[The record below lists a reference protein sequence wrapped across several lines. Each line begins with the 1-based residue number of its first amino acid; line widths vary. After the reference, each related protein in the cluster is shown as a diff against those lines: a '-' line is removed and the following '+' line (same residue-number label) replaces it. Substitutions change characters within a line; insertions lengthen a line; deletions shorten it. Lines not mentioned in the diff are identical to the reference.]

1 MIFLVFFSIIF
12 LFFTSKIS
20 IFFTKNGAVF
30 IGMPTKLKAMW
41 WCSRIPS
48 HSLPLVHQVWLFC
61 LFLGFWSDFHTTV
74 LRHFWALFSSKFI
87 SLKRYGRLVSIRSN
101 FVRFRAT
108 VVKISHL
115 EGRWCSIR
123 NSIMFFLKKIY
134 SFQSMTDIIII
145 KLFLWE
151 VVETSYFKLV

>member
-61 LFLGFWSDFHTTV
+61 LFLSSWSNFHTAV
-74 LRHFWALFSSKFI
+74 LSHFLALFPSKFI
-87 SLKRYGRLVSIRSN
+87 SLKGYGCLVSISSN
-101 FVRFRAT
+101 FMRFRAT
-108 VVKISHL
+108 IVKISCP
-115 EGRWCSIR
+115 EGRWCSVR
-123 NSIMFFLKKIY
+123 NSIMFFLKKHY
-134 SFQSMTDIIII
+134 SFQSMTDIIN
-145 KLFLWE
+145 LLLWE

>member
-1 MIFLVFFSIIF
+1 MIFPVFFFIIF
-12 LFFTSKIS
+12 LFFTSKNS
-20 IFFTKNGAVF
+20 IFFFSKHWAVF
-30 IGMPTKLKAMW
+30 IGRPIKLEAMW
-41 WCSRIPS
+41 WSSRIPS

-61 LFLGFWSDFHTTV
+61 LFLGFWYDFHMAILSHFRV
-74 LRHFWALFSSKFI
+74 LFYSKFI
-87 SLKRYGRLVSIRSN
+87 SLKRYGCLVSISSN

-108 VVKISHL
+108 IVKISHS
-115 EGRWCSIR
+115 EGRWCSVR

-134 SFQSMTDIIII
+134 SFQSMTDII